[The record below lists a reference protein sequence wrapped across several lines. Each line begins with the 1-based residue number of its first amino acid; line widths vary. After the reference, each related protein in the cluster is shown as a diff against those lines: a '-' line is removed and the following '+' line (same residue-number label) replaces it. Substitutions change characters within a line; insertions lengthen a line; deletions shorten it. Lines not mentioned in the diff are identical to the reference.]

1 MSLLHLIGNTPIIKV
16 DNIYIKCEF
25 LNPTGSSKDRIAY
38 EMLKYEKVDN
48 ILEVSSGNTGISVS
62 FICSVLNKKCLIFCS
77 KSTSLYKVNAMK
89 AYGATVDNRYNN
101 LQEAMNSALALLN
114 GSGIMK
120 LLNQFAN
127 GFNLIAQS
135 KMAKEIEQTGLVPD
149 IIICGIGTS
158 GTLAGLYK
166 VFPNARY
173 YTPVAQQFVIE
184 GISDGVPLP
193 LKPINCNLVEYPISA
208 YSVQSTKRYLAQS
221 NGLWVGSST
230 AANFYIASK
239 VHKMKGNED
248 KIILI
253 VAHDNGWRMT

>member
-1 MSLLHLIGNTPIIKV
+1 
-16 DNIYIKCEF
+16 
-25 LNPTGSSKDRIAY
+25 
-38 EMLKYEKVDN
+38 
-48 ILEVSSGNTGISVS
+48 
-62 FICSVLNKKCLIFCS
+62 
-77 KSTSLYKVNAMK
+77 MK

-114 GSGIMK
+114 GSGTMK

-253 VAHDNGWRMT
+253 VAHNNGWRMT